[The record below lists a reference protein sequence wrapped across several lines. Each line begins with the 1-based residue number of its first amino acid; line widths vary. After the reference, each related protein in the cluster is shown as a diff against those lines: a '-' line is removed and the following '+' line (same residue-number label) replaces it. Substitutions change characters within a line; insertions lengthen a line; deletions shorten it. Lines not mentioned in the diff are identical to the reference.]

1 MIEYPRLQPGSQPV
15 LACAPY
21 QSTRRR
27 APSQP
32 LICLPHTLSELT
44 GPIYGHNPI
53 GETDNDLTRHYPDP
67 PQGERIIVAGRILDE
82 DGRGLPDAMV
92 EIWQADPDGEYR
104 PDFGW
109 GRCGS
114 DGEGRFSFVTVKPG
128 RVDGQA
134 PHLTVLVFARGLLKP
149 VLTRMYF
156 PDEAAANEAD
166 PVLSAVPADDRA
178 TLVARPDGDGLR
190 FDVRL
195 QGDGQTA
202 FFTL

>member
-1 MIEYPRLQPGSQPV
+1 MSLPP
-15 LACAPY
+15 
-21 QSTRRR
+21 T
-27 APSQP
+27 PSQ
-32 LICLPHTLSELT
+32 TA
-44 GPIYGHNPI
+44 GPFFSFGLCIA
-53 GETDNDLTRHYPDP
+53 
-67 PQGERIIVAGRILDE
+67 PQNEVVAGGDVHVAGRILDGNR
-82 DGRGLPDAMV
+82 DPVADAMV

-156 PDEAAANEAD
+156 PDEAEANDAD
-166 PVLSAVPADDRA
+166 RVLSAVSAVDRA
-178 TLVARPDGDGLR
+178 TLVAEPDGDGLR

-195 QGDGQTA
+195 QGNGQTV

>member
-1 MIEYPRLQPGSQPV
+1 MSLPP
-15 LACAPY
+15 
-21 QSTRRR
+21 T
-27 APSQP
+27 PSQ
-32 LICLPHTLSELT
+32 TA
-44 GPIYGHNPI
+44 GPFFSFGLCIA
-53 GETDNDLTRHYPDP
+53 
-67 PQGERIIVAGRILDE
+67 PQNEVVAGGDVHVTGQILDGNGE
-82 DGRGLPDAMV
+82 PVSDAMV

-109 GRCGS
+109 ARCGS

-156 PDEAAANEAD
+156 PDEAEANDAD
-166 PVLSAVPADDRA
+166 RVLSAVSAVDRA
-178 TLVARPDGDGLR
+178 TLVAEPDGDGLR

-195 QGDGQTA
+195 QGNGQTV